1 MIFPFPTFAP
11 MNYPRHF
18 EQKIDFNSVKDM
30 IRENCIGTI
39 GSSYVDKIRF
49 LSNKEVIVKLLEQV
63 SEFKEI
69 LESGGIL
76 PAREYV
82 DLREELGRLKTPGTY
97 INQEDLFDLKGTLN
111 VISKILDFFNKQDEN
126 RFPQLEAL
134 AGEVD
139 LPLDLLTGAERI
151 MDDKG
156 EIKSNA
162 SEKLAEIRKQ
172 LEAKERQVVRE
183 TQKALTLAKKSGW
196 ISDDAEITIRNGR
209 MVLPV
214 KAVDKRAF
222 GGFVHDVS
230 ASGQTVFI
238 EPAGSFDLNNRIR
251 EMENEQK
258 REIIRILIAFT
269 DRMRSYLANL
279 FDAYR
284 FLGLIDFIRAKALFS
299 LKIEADKPEIKDVR
313 LLEIK
318 KARHPFLYL
327 SHQAAGKKVVPLNL
341 ALNRKNRILVISGPN
356 AGGKSVCL
364 KTVGL
369 LQYMFQCGLHVPCSP
384 DSTFPLF
391 DKLFIDI
398 GDEQSLENDLST
410 YSSHLLNLKY
420 FLRYANENT
429 LFLIDE
435 FGTGTEPQLGGAIA
449 EATLEQLNKKNAF
462 GVVTTHYTN
471 LKLAAQKMEGVING
485 AMLFDSKAMQPLYQ
499 LQIGNPGS
507 SFAFEIAR
515 KIGFPNYVLNKARKK
530 SGGKHVS
537 FDKQLQQLEVDKL
550 TLEKKQQKVH
560 ATDEQLSEM
569 VEKYTN
575 LLEEIKKTKRQIIR
589 DAEEQALNII
599 AESNKAVER
608 TIKEIKEAK
617 ADKETTKEIR
627 KKLDRKKQTLQS
639 RVLKEQPA
647 KDNKKGKA
655 KSGDYLSDNEPLKA
669 GDNVRIKNTDII
681 GELLSI
687 VGDEAVLD
695 INDIRLKT
703 SLRKLVKTER
713 KPHKKHTFRSKTAH
727 LNILNEIN
735 EKATRF
741 NLTIDLRGKR
751 AEEALGL
758 LRKYIDDAILLSM
771 GEVSILHGKG
781 DGILRPLI
789 REYLQTVK
797 EVEHFGDAPL
807 ESGGAGITRV
817 IFR

>member
-1 MIFPFPTFAP
+1 
-11 MNYPRHF
+11 
-18 EQKIDFNSVKDM
+18 M
-30 IRENCIGTI
+30 IRENCIGPI
-39 GSSYVDKIRF
+39 GSSYVDKIHF
-49 LSNKEVIVKLLEQV
+49 LLNKEVIVKLLEQV

-69 LESGGIL
+69 LESGGSL

-97 INQEDLFDLKGTLN
+97 INQEDLFDLKGTLHA
-111 VISKILDFFNKQDEN
+111 ISKILDFFNKQDEN

-183 TQKALTLAKKSGW
+183 TRKALTLAKNSGW
-196 ISDDAEITIRNGR
+196 IPDDAEITIRNGR

-214 KAVDKRAF
+214 KAADKRAF

-238 EPAGSFDLNNRIR
+238 EPAGSFELNNRIR

-269 DRMRSYLANL
+269 DKMRPYLTNL

-299 LKIEADKPEIKDVR
+299 LKTEADKPEIKDVR

-318 KARHPFLYL
+318 QARHPLLYL
-327 SHQAAGKKVVPLNL
+327 SHQAAGKTVVPLNL
-341 ALNRKNRILVISGPN
+341 TLNRKNRILVISGPN

-369 LQYMFQCGLHVPCSP
+369 LQYMLQCGLHVPCSP
-384 DSTFPLF
+384 DSVFTLF
-391 DKLFIDI
+391 DDLFIDI

-420 FLRYANENT
+420 FLRNANENT

-449 EATLEQLNKKNAF
+449 EATLEQLNRKNAF

-499 LQIGNPGS
+499 LQTGNPGS

-515 KIGFPNYVLNKARKK
+515 KIGFPNYVLNKAKRK

-537 FDKQLQQLEVDKL
+537 FDKQLQQLEVDKIS
-550 TLEKKQQKVH
+550 LEKKQEEVRT
-560 ATDEQLSEM
+560 ADEQLSEM

-575 LLEEIKKTKRQIIR
+575 LLEEIKKTKKQIIR
-589 DAEEQALNII
+589 EAEEQALNII

-627 KKLDRKKQTLQS
+627 KKLDREKQTLQS
-639 RVLKEQPA
+639 RVNKEQPA
-647 KDNKKGKA
+647 KDNKKGK
-655 KSGDYLSDNEPLKA
+655 SENEDFLPGNGPVKV
-669 GDNVRIKNTDII
+669 GDNVRVKNTDII

-687 VGDEAVLD
+687 EGDDAVLD

-703 SLRKLVKTER
+703 TLRKLVKTGR
-713 KPHKKHTFRSKTAH
+713 KPQKKYLFRSKKAH

-735 EKATRF
+735 EKAARF

-758 LRKYIDDAILLSM
+758 LRKYIDDAILLNM
-771 GEVSILHGKG
+771 GEVNILHGKG

-789 REYLQTVK
+789 REYLQMVK
-797 EVEHFGDAPL
+797 EIKHFGDAPL
-807 ESGGAGITRV
+807 ELGGAGITKV

>member
-1 MIFPFPTFAP
+1 
-11 MNYPRHF
+11 
-18 EQKIDFNSVKDM
+18 M
-30 IRENCIGTI
+30 IRENCIGPI

-49 LSNKEVIVKLLEQV
+49 LLNKEVIVKLLEQV

-69 LESGGIL
+69 LESGGSL

-97 INQEDLFDLKGTLN
+97 INQEDLFDLKGTLHA
-111 VISKILDFFNKQDEN
+111 ISKILDFFNKQDEN

-183 TQKALTLAKKSGW
+183 TRKALTLAKNSGW
-196 ISDDAEITIRNGR
+196 IPDDAEITIRNGR

-214 KAVDKRAF
+214 KAADKRAF

-238 EPAGSFDLNNRIR
+238 EPAGSFELNNRIR

-269 DRMRSYLANL
+269 DKMRPYLTNL

-299 LKIEADKPEIKDVR
+299 LKTEADKPEIKDVR

-318 KARHPFLYL
+318 QARHPLLYL
-327 SHQAAGKKVVPLNL
+327 SHQAAGKTVVPLNL
-341 ALNRKNRILVISGPN
+341 TLNRKNRILVISGPN

-369 LQYMFQCGLHVPCSP
+369 LQYMLQCGLHVPCSP
-384 DSTFPLF
+384 DSVFTLF
-391 DKLFIDI
+391 DDLFIDI

-420 FLRYANENT
+420 FLRNANENT

-449 EATLEQLNKKNAF
+449 EATLEQLNRKNAF

-499 LQIGNPGS
+499 LQTGNPGS

-515 KIGFPNYVLNKARKK
+515 KIGFPNYVLNKAKRK

-537 FDKQLQQLEVDKL
+537 FDKQLQQLEVDKIS
-550 TLEKKQQKVH
+550 LEKKQEEVRT
-560 ATDEQLSEM
+560 ADEQLSEM

-575 LLEEIKKTKRQIIR
+575 LLEEIKKTKKQIIR
-589 DAEEQALNII
+589 EAEEQALNII

-627 KKLDRKKQTLQS
+627 KKLDREKQTLQS
-639 RVLKEQPA
+639 RVNKEQPA
-647 KDNKKGKA
+647 KDNKKGK
-655 KSGDYLSDNEPLKA
+655 SENEDFLPGNGPVKV
-669 GDNVRIKNTDII
+669 GDNVRVKNTDII

-687 VGDEAVLD
+687 EGDDAVLD

-703 SLRKLVKTER
+703 TLRKLVKTGR
-713 KPHKKHTFRSKTAH
+713 KPQKKYLFRSKKAH

-735 EKATRF
+735 EKAARF

-758 LRKYIDDAILLSM
+758 LRKYIDDAILLNM
-771 GEVSILHGKG
+771 GEVNILHGKG

-789 REYLQTVK
+789 REYLQMVK
-797 EVEHFGDAPL
+797 EIKHFGDAPL
-807 ESGGAGITRV
+807 ELGGAGITKV